1 MARVKRAVHGR
12 KHHRAVLEQAKGYYG
27 NKSRTFR
34 AANEQLMH
42 SMQYAYRDRR
52 ARKGDFRKLWIQR
65 INAAA
70 RQHGMSYSRL
80 INGLHL
86 AGVEVD
92 RKVLAD
98 LAVSDDAAFGALVQ
112 TAQDALAAAPAARGR
127 FLTQRLAFTHRRV
140 RRLRGLLQKRSARWS
155 ERAFVAEGAEL
166 IRCALDA
173 GRPVESVYVS
183 PEGGPTTATPG
194 GLPAG
199 DGRGRPRLPAGRR
212 RARAGGRHRDAPAG
226 PGRRAHARAPPVPDV
241 LAARPPGSL
250 VMVLVDVR
258 DPGNAGTVLRAADAS
273 GATAVLFAADS
284 VDPYN
289 PKTVRASAGL
299 ALPHPLRGPRRS
311 RAPWPDELAAAGF
324 RTLATV
330 VRHGDDYADFDWS
343 VPSAVFLGNESS
355 GSTTALPAPLDGA
368 LAIPMEGRAES
379 LNVGV
384 ASAVVGFEA
393 ARQRRAGGAGARS
406 IS

>member
-27 NKSRTFR
+27 NKSRSYR

-42 SMQYAYRDRR
+42 SMQYAFRDRR

-65 INAAA
+65 INAGA
-70 RQHGMSYSRL
+70 RQHGLSYSRL

-98 LAVSDDAAFGALVQ
+98 LAVSDPEAFGALVA
-112 TAQDALAAAPAARGR
+112 TAQSALVERARGRGR

-166 IRCALDA
+166 VRCALEA
-173 GRPVESVYVS
+173 GSPVESVYVS
-183 PEGGPTTATPG
+183 PAGDDDRRHPG

-199 DGRGRPRLPAGRR
+199 ERGGSPGVPP
-212 RARAGGRHRDAPAG
+212 GGRASSNGWPTPSRPSPCWPWCPCSTSRQPDA
-226 PGRRAHARAPPVPDV
+226 DTW
-241 LAARPPGSL
+241 AAAPGSL
-250 VMVLVDVR
+250 IVVLVDVR

-273 GATAVLFAADS
+273 GSTAVVFAGDS

-289 PKTVRASAGL
+289 PKTVRASAGSLFHVPL
-299 ALPHPLRGPRRS
+299 AV
-311 RAPWPDELAAAGF
+311 RADPDAVGEGLAAAGF
-324 RTLATV
+324 RTLGDRGAGRSGLRRPRL
-330 VRHGDDYADFDWS
+330 VRAHGA
-343 VPSAVFLGNESS
+343 VPGQ
-355 GSTTALPAPLDGA
+355 
-368 LAIPMEGRAES
+368 R
-379 LNVGV
+379 
-384 ASAVVGFEA
+384 VVGPR
-393 ARQRRAGGAGARS
+393 ARPVRRTGGDACRS
-406 IS
+406 RWPGGRSR